1 MFIKRDVRSR
11 HAYRTSSLFLC
22 FILSSWK
29 WTDMVPE
36 IIIQVEFLLCFHAPS
51 FYFDREIKGEYLALR
66 YLKTAKLERT
76 AENRKTW
83 AFLCMGARVPLFCFF
98 FVFFYK
104 RGRIACIQRTV
115 MTIPTSVFHILQKNI
130 QGVLE
135 SPFSSEVISSIKLTP
150 YFLRKHLGHHEDNR
164 SFTGFNDF
172 NDLPIIPIAQ
182 ENVCQ

>member
-29 WTDMVPE
+29 RTNMVPE
-36 IIIQVEFLLCFHAPS
+36 IIIQVEFFLCFHAPS

-66 YLKTAKLERT
+66 YFKTTKLERT

-83 AFLCMGARVPLFCFF
+83 AFLCMGFLFFVFF

-104 RGRIACIQRTV
+104 TWSYCLYSAHCDDN
-115 MTIPTSVFHILQKNI
+115 PNI
-130 QGVLE
+130 NV
-135 SPFSSEVISSIKLTP
+135 P
-150 YFLRKHLGHHEDNR
+150 YFTKEHSGCIRVPILFRGNQFHQTYALFPAKASR
-164 SFTGFNDF
+164 SSWR
-172 NDLPIIPIAQ
+172 
-182 ENVCQ
+182 